1 MGAIQIQR
9 IVIACDG
16 EGCRSAFGIN
26 DYLASA
32 VEARC
37 AALNAGWRFIPQVKP
52 NGQLASITSDVCP
65 RCAPN
70 WQPQPTRS
78 KRTRGAMTHGQ
89 AKAFFAEYNEADT
102 GGSAVVPTAA
112 TRDGD

>member
-1 MGAIQIQR
+1 MAAVQIQR

-32 VEARC
+32 LEARL
-37 AALNAGWRFIPQVKP
+37 AAQNAGWRFLPQIKP
-52 NGQLASITSDVCP
+52 NGQLASLTSDVCP

-70 WQPQPTRS
+70 WEPKPTRS
-78 KRTRGAMTHGQ
+78 KRLTGAMTQEQ
-89 AKAFFAEYNEADT
+89 AQSFFTEYHEQRAE
-102 GGSAVVPTAA
+102 
-112 TRDGD
+112 

>member
-16 EGCRSAFGIN
+16 EGCRSAFGID

-32 VEARC
+32 LEARC
-37 AALNAGWRFIPQVKP
+37 AAQNAGWRFIPQVKP
-52 NGQLASITSDVCP
+52 NGQLASLTSDVCP

-78 KRTRGAMTHGQ
+78 KRLTGAMTHEQ
-89 AKAFFAEYNEADT
+89 AKVFFAEYSEAD
-102 GGSAVVPTAA
+102 GSAGAP
-112 TRDGD
+112 